1 MNDRLTTD
9 LDFSNMDDT
18 KEVSQG
24 GGVDAAVEDFF
35 GNLDSEVNGMIIDP
49 AVKEPATQH
58 RADPGRST
66 AKSDQ
71 AVPHRDPEVDYKQ
84 RYSDSSTEAKRLK
97 ERNDQLEP
105 YAPLLDRMRQDPNLI
120 NVVRGYL
127 EGGAEPSAQL
137 RDKLEIPED
146 FIFDGEA
153 AFKEP
158 TSDSGKVLSATIENI
173 VQKNLSR
180 VQAASQAENTRN
192 QAFSEFTSRNKL
204 ESEEV
209 ADLQKFADEHDLSWD
224 DILYLKNREKREK
237 EIATQA
243 RDESLAKRDTTS
255 GLPTTLADKASAAD
269 DRVKSPE
276 DTVFDALAGAGGG
289 VEDILSF
296 GD

>member
-1 MNDRLTTD
+1 MEDG
-9 LDFSNMDDT
+9 
-18 KEVSQG
+18 KG
-24 GGVDAAVEDFF
+24 GNVGAGIDSAVDDFF
-35 GNLDSEVNGMIIDP
+35 GNLDAEVNGIISDP
-49 AVKEPATQH
+49 TVTQPATQH
-58 RADPGRST
+58 SADPGAST
-66 AKSDQ
+66 VKSDQ
-71 AVPHRDPEVDYKQ
+71 VVPHRNSEVDFEK
-84 RYSDSSTEAKRLK
+84 RYADSSTEAKRLK

-127 EGGAEPSAQL
+127 EGGVEPSAQQ
-137 RDKLEIPED
+137 RADLEIPED

-158 TSDSGKVLSATIENI
+158 TSDSGKVLSATIEKI

-180 VQAASQAENTRN
+180 VQQVSQMENARN
-192 QAFSEFTSRNKL
+192 QEFSEFTSRNKL
-204 ESEEV
+204 EGDEV
-209 ADLQKFADEHDLSWD
+209 ADLKKYADEHDLSWE
-224 DILYLKNREKREK
+224 DILYLKNRETREK

-255 GLPTTLADKASAAD
+255 GLPTSLASRASGAD

-289 VEDILSF
+289 VEDLLSL